1 MMKLL
6 IYLYQNFAYTYIK
19 KGEKHMKVVVKNKKT
34 FDTSEYK
41 NVSNIAYN
49 ASTKIYTITYGSSQT
64 ASFSSDDWL
73 VAIVFG

>member
-1 MMKLL
+1 M
-6 IYLYQNFAYTYIK
+6 T
-19 KGEKHMKVVVKNKKT
+19 VVVKNKNT

-49 ASTKIYTITYGSSQT
+49 SGTKIYTITYGSSQT

-73 VAIVFG
+73 VAIMFK